1 MSKKYDFID
10 WRQLEK
16 GYAHLFLGHGHCQL
30 NIYYVNYSLLL
41 ISKCINFASPS
52 PVERGCG
59 ADKERGLERLSRR
72 TDEANERKRKG
83 SEIQGRRSDGLA
95 TSRIVMETW
104 LHATKSYQIAESVR

>member
-1 MSKKYDFID
+1 MGKERVEEE
-10 WRQLEK
+10 WR
-16 GYAHLFLGHGHCQL
+16 GHGHCQL

-83 SEIQGRRSDGLA
+83 SEIQGRFSL
-95 TSRIVMETW
+95 I
-104 LHATKSYQIAESVR
+104 SYIQCNKYFESP